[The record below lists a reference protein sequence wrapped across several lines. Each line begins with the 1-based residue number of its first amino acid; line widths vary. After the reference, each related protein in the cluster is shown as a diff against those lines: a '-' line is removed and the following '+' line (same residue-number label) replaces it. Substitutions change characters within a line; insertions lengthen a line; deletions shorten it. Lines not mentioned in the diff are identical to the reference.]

1 MELLRSTGK
10 ALSQRTSQRHP
21 HSKGIDDALRPGAL
35 PRPASES
42 NPDRP
47 PGRPTAQLGA
57 CLPSMCAC
65 CMQWRVHQQMSCY
78 HTSHKLVVYA
88 DDESDEEKCIDQALV
103 LFFSVMTMTPLFTI
117 TPALHMIDR
126 PRVSGFLRQL
136 VLASLCLW
144 KCRTS

>member
-65 CMQWRVHQQMSCY
+65 CMQWRVHEQMSCY
-78 HTSHKLVVYA
+78 HTSHKLVYA
-88 DDESDEEKCIDQALV
+88 DDGSDEEKCIDQALV
-103 LFFSVMTMTPLFTI
+103 FFFFSNGDYATVHNHTCT
-117 TPALHMIDR
+117 AHDR
-126 PRVSGFLRQL
+126 SSEGFW
-136 VLASLCLW
+136 VP
-144 KCRTS
+144 TSIGIG